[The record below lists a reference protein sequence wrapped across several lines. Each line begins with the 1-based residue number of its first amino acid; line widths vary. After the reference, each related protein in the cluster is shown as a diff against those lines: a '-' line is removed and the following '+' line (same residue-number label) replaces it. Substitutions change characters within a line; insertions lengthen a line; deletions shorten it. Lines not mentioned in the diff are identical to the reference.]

1 MKNERVSDGPV
12 LVVDDDPQVL
22 RTIQETLESCNLMT
36 VLAGDGQGA
45 LRAAENQ
52 GFAVA
57 ILDLRMPG
65 MDGLEVLRR
74 LQGMAQAPK
83 VIMLT
88 GHGTVET
95 ATEAMKLG
103 AFDFLMKPVE
113 TERLL
118 RTVREAFIE
127 AGLGDPL
134 VSKSSATLQEPIIV
148 GESPGLK
155 DSLDLLDRAAGTHLP
170 VILQGETGTGK
181 ELFARR
187 LHCRSGRSRGPFLAV
202 NCGALPEELMMS
214 ELFGHERGAFT
225 GAAGQKTGL
234 YEAASGGTL
243 FLDEVAELPRAAQV
257 ALLRTAET
265 GEFRRVGSVA
275 DRMADVRLLAATIA
289 PLRARVE
296 EGKFRGDLYFRLAGF
311 EVNIPPLRERAA
323 DIPDLVGHFL
333 AEYSRRTAD
342 PRTMSESALRL
353 LRNHSWPGNVRELRQ
368 VIERSAALSPEEQI
382 GAENLTIVSSVRPV
396 AKKAP
401 DRLPSLAEV
410 EGEHIRRV
418 IELEGGNLSAAARA
432 LGVSTRTLQRRARK
446 HDRSSGEP
454 E

>member
-12 LVVDDDPQVL
+12 LIVDDDPQVL
-22 RTIQETLESCNLMT
+22 RTIQETLESCNLVT
-36 VLAGDGQGA
+36 VLAGDGAGA
-45 LRAAENQ
+45 LRAAENRS
-52 GFAVA
+52 FAVA

-74 LQGMAQAPK
+74 LQGMAQTPK

-127 AGLGDPL
+127 TGLGDPL
-134 VSKSSATLQEPIIV
+134 VSKSAPTLQEPTIV
-148 GESPGLK
+148 GESPDLK
-155 DSLDLLDRAAGTHLP
+155 DSLDLLDRAARSDLP

-214 ELFGHERGAFT
+214 ELFGHEKGAFT
-225 GAAGQKTGL
+225 GAAGPKTGL

-243 FLDEVAELPRAAQV
+243 FLDEVAELPPAAQV

-265 GEFRRVGSVA
+265 GELRRVGSVA
-275 DRMADVRLLAATIA
+275 DRKADVRLLAATIA
-289 PLRARVE
+289 PLRERVE
-296 EGKFRGDLYFRLAGF
+296 QGKFREDLYFRLTGF
-311 EVNIPPLRERAA
+311 EVNIPPLRQRSA

-333 AEYSRRTAD
+333 AEYSQRTAD
-342 PRTMSESALRL
+342 LRTMSESALRM
-353 LRNHSWPGNVRELRQ
+353 LRDHSWPGNVRELRQ
-368 VIERSAALSPEEQI
+368 VIERSAALSPEEEI
-382 GAENLTIVSSVRPV
+382 GAENLTIVSSVRPGP
-396 AKKAP
+396 KKAP
-401 DRLPSLAEV
+401 DRIRSLAEV
-410 EGEHIRRV
+410 EEEHIRRV
-418 IELEGGNLSAAARA
+418 VELKGGNLSAAARA
-432 LGVSTRTLQRRARK
+432 LGVSARTLQRRAKK
-446 HDRSSGEP
+446 HNRPMDEP